1 MPDITTVLLEDP
13 DYKGAEWNLNG
24 SPTNKEEFDS
34 GFTMVRLNGKKTPTW
49 ADLQEKLVVLQ
60 AEYDALVYSRSRKVE
75 YDKLNQFELMYD
87 DKVNSTDK
95 WGEAIVA
102 IKLKYPK
109 Q

>member
-1 MPDITTVLLEDP
+1 MPDIMTVLSNDT
-13 DYKGAEWNLNG
+13 DYIGAEWSLDG
-24 SPTNKEEFDS
+24 SPTNASEFVS
-34 GFTMVRLNGKKTPTW
+34 SFVLHKRNGKKIPTW
-49 ADLQEKLVVLQ
+49 ADLQEKLAVLQ
-60 AEYDALVYSRSRKVE
+60 VEYDALVYSRSRKVE